1 MSGTAERVGYTSAAD
16 NYVFNRQL
24 RAYKLTKEQI
34 SGKILEVGSGI
45 GYGIKELA
53 PIAEEYI
60 ALDKYETE
68 VDQKRYPNVK
78 FIQEVIPPFASF
90 ENDTFDFVVCFQVIE
105 HIEED
110 VEVIAEIKRVLKP
123 GGKLFMTTPNINT
136 TLTRN
141 PWHIREYTT
150 PEFESLIGSSFQKF
164 DLKGIYGNDVV
175 MQYYNDHKASLHKIL
190 KYDVFNLQYRL
201 PSWILRLPY
210 DFLDRVN
217 RHKSHNA
224 NPGLLAQIDSES
236 FYLEDVSDQC
246 LDFFVIAE
254 A

>member
-1 MSGTAERVGYTSAAD
+1 
-16 NYVFNRQL
+16 
-24 RAYKLTKEQI
+24 
-34 SGKILEVGSGI
+34 
-45 GYGIKELA
+45 
-53 PIAEEYI
+53 
-60 ALDKYETE
+60 
-68 VDQKRYPNVK
+68 
-78 FIQEVIPPFASF
+78 
-90 ENDTFDFVVCFQVIE
+90 
-105 HIEED
+105 
-110 VEVIAEIKRVLKP
+110 
-123 GGKLFMTTPNINT
+123 
-136 TLTRN
+136 
-141 PWHIREYTT
+141 
-150 PEFESLIGSSFQKF
+150 
-164 DLKGIYGNDVV
+164 

-224 NPGLLAQIDSES
+224 NPGLLAQIDSDS